1 MVTFTDRDDRRSAH
15 LRNRAIQNANAVRER
30 RATVE
35 NPQWAM
41 SRDAD
46 WYQDR
51 GNLASIKG
59 TLANM
64 PAVMTDQGEGRNMY
78 QMLMNQMKGGDRGAR
93 LIDRRGLP
101 EQAYRTGRKI
111 YQDPSKSQGFFG
123 DMRTMGGDLIP
134 GLSRSPNPAAI
145 HVNEY
150 NPFPKAGFGA
160 EWYKDQFPIASGLG
174 SFMEAAENFIPGAT
188 WAKQF
193 LPKSK
198 RLPLERDLSWVPEG
212 VGEYDEIP
220 EIPFMEDLTETIEEE
235 TIDDRIPRGPF
246 PPGIAYPGY
255 NADITITD
263 LPEDITETITEDGFV
278 LQESKFPQGNLGTEG
293 NYDYNPIWDL
303 NIMNI
308 QDYELKKKATDAAI
322 QFNNLW
328 KSKEGQEDKSD
339 MYELEKLYDE
349 YMDAVK
355 EGAQPSLEDINF
367 QLDDILEDKAD
378 VLNDLE
384 EIKRERKDIDEEAA
398 DLGLWYNI

>member
-64 PAVMTDQGEGRNMY
+64 PAVTTDQGEGRNMY

-93 LIDRRGLP
+93 LIDTRGLP
-101 EQAYRTGRKI
+101 NQAYRTGRKI
-111 YQDPSKSQGFFG
+111 FQDPSKSQGFFG
-123 DMRTMGGDLIP
+123 DARSMLGAIP
-134 GLSRSPNPAAI
+134 GISNRPNPAAI

-150 NPFPKAGFGA
+150 NPFPKAGFGKD
-160 EWYKDQFPIASGLG
+160 WYKDQFPISSGLG

-193 LPKSK
+193 LPKSN
-198 RLPLERDLSWVPEG
+198 RVPLKRDLSWVPEG

-220 EIPFMEDLTETIEEE
+220 EIPFMEDILEDTPLEAADRT
-235 TIDDRIPRGPF
+235 DDWWYTPPF
-246 PPGIAYPGY
+246 
-255 NADITITD
+255 DDEVTITD
-263 LPEDITETITEDGFV
+263 LPDITETITEDDGEKFE
-278 LQESKFPQGNLGTEG
+278 LQESKFSQGNLGTEG
-293 NYDYNPIWDL
+293 KYDYSPNLDL

-308 QDYELKKKATDAAI
+308 EDSELRQKATEAAI
-322 QFNNLW
+322 RFNNIWL
-328 KSKEGQEDKSD
+328 EGEDGEYYGQLEDLYQE
-339 MYELEKLYDE
+339 YL
-349 YMDAVK
+349 DAV
-355 EGAQPSLEDINF
+355 EAGAQ
-367 QLDDILEDKAD
+367 
-378 VLNDLE
+378 
-384 EIKRERKDIDEEAA
+384 
-398 DLGLWYNI
+398 

>member
-64 PAVMTDQGEGRNMY
+64 PAVTTDQGEGRNMY

-93 LIDRRGLP
+93 LIDTRGLP
-101 EQAYRTGRKI
+101 DQAYRTGRKI
-111 YQDPSKSQGFFG
+111 FQDPSKSQGFFG
-123 DMRTMGGDLIP
+123 DARSMLGAIP
-134 GLSRSPNPAAI
+134 GISNRPNPAAI

-150 NPFPKAGFGA
+150 NPFPKAGFGKD
-160 EWYKDQFPIASGLG
+160 WYKDQFPIASGLG

-193 LPKSK
+193 LPKSN
-198 RLPLERDLSWVPEG
+198 RVPLERHPDYLEG
-212 VGEYDEIP
+212 GSEFLPKKGIYNEIP
-220 EIPFMEDLTETIEEE
+220 EIPFVEDMDIEDLSYEPETVWGPEGDPSIIMAGMEE
-235 TIDDRIPRGPF
+235 DKPLD
-246 PPGIAYPGY
+246 Y
-255 NADITITD
+255 DWTD
-263 LPEDITETITEDGFV
+263 LWMTDREDDLLGEEEDITETITEDDGEKFV
-278 LQESKFPQGNLGTEG
+278 LKEAQFSSGNLGTEG
-293 NYDYNPIWDL
+293 KYDYSPNLDL

-308 QDYELKKKATDAAI
+308 EDSELRQKATEAAI
-322 QFNNLW
+322 RFNNIWL
-328 KSKEGQEDKSD
+328 EGEDG
-339 MYELEKLYDE
+339 E
-349 YMDAVK
+349 YY
-355 EGAQPSLEDINF
+355 GQLEDLY
-367 QLDDILEDKAD
+367 QEYLAA
-378 VLNDLE
+378 V
-384 EIKRERKDIDEEAA
+384 EEAWRA
-398 DLGLWYNI
+398 EQ